1 MESVLDSSPER
12 IVPPCTHFGRCGG
25 CSLQHWRTDASA
37 QWKRRRVVA
46 SLAQRGLNHV
56 SVEPSVTIPPGSRR
70 RATFAFSG
78 HALGFNARGS
88 DRVEDLGECPLLAPA
103 IVALLPA
110 LRDLLPNLAERGDV
124 HVTLSET
131 GLDVWIDLP
140 SLPGLDTLER
150 LAAFAQDRDLAR
162 IGWRSGDI
170 ATPAAERR
178 TPILTIGNA
187 AVALPPRAFLQPSP
201 EGEAALAEHALA
213 AVGEATPA
221 IDLFCGIGT
230 FALRL
235 AARGPVLAVDGDAAL
250 TAALDATRRVTVV
263 TRDLFHRPLQ
273 PSEMKGYR
281 AGLFDPPRAGG
292 ARTGGDTGRIRSRND
307 CRGVMQPDDLRPRRS
322 DSRRRRLS
330 IGMGDAHRPVSL
342 VGARGTGGAVQP
354 SVVHRLSTKPGRPT
368 WRWRRSRSARRIP
381 WTASTLSS
389 STRLTMM

>member
-1 MESVLDSSPER
+1 M
-12 IVPPCTHFGRCGG
+12 
-25 CSLQHWRTDASA
+25 
-37 QWKRRRVVA
+37 
-46 SLAQRGLNHV
+46 
-56 SVEPSVTIPPGSRR
+56 
-70 RATFAFSG
+70 
-78 HALGFNARGS
+78 
-88 DRVEDLGECPLLAPA
+88 
-103 IVALLPA
+103 
-110 LRDLLPNLAERGDV
+110 

-281 AGLFDPPRAGG
+281 AGLFDPPRAG
-292 ARTGGDTGRIRSRND
+292 AREQAATLAESDLETIVAVSCNPTTFARDARILVDGGYRLEWVTPIDQFPWSGHVELVARFSR
-307 CRGVMQPDDLRPRRS
+307 P
-322 DSRRRRLS
+322 
-330 IGMGDAHRPVSL
+330 
-342 VGARGTGGAVQP
+342 
-354 SVVHRLSTKPGRPT
+354 
-368 WRWRRSRSARRIP
+368 
-381 WTASTLSS
+381 
-389 STRLTMM
+389 